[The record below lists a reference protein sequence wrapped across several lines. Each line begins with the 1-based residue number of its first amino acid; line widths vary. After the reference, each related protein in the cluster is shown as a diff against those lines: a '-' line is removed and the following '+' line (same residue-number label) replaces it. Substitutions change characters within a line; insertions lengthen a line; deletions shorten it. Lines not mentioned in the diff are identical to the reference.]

1 MNTFG
6 PKTDSDAK
14 AFIEAELDSIV
25 ANFEESLRRCN
36 RVAELLMMAADRKY
50 KRPKNSSPEQNSS
63 MFIDISEIVSRPPRA
78 RI

>member
-6 PKTDSDAK
+6 PKTNSDAK

-36 RVAELLMMAADRKY
+36 KAAELLMTAVDG
-50 KRPKNSSPEQNSS
+50 NTNG
-63 MFIDISEIVSRPPRA
+63 PRA
-78 RI
+78 LRLNRIVRCS